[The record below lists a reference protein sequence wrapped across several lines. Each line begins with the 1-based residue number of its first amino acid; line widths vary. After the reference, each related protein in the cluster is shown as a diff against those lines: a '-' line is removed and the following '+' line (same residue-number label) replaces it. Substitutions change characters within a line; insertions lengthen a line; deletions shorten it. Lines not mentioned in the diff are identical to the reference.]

1 MRPTLGTDIA
11 APAELA
17 WQELIQLSNWPE
29 WGPTVRGARLD
40 DGGGSVFPGA
50 TGSVQ
55 TSVGLWLPFRVSG
68 WEESGSRRTWSW
80 RVGGVPATTHTV
92 IELGASR
99 CRVEMS
105 VPLLA
110 PVYLGVVAL
119 ALRRI
124 KRRVETAPRPA

>member
-1 MRPTLGTDIA
+1 MRPHLGIDIA

-17 WQELIQLSNWPE
+17 WQELIQLRNWPE
-29 WGPTVRGARLD
+29 WGPTVSGARLD
-40 DGGGSVFPGA
+40 NGGDRVFAGA

-55 TSVGLWLPFRVSG
+55 TPVGLWVPFRVSD
-68 WEESGSRRTWSW
+68 WQDTGSRRTWSW

-92 IELGASR
+92 IDRGAAR

-105 VPLLA
+105 VPLFA
-110 PVYLGVVAL
+110 PLYLGVVAP

-124 KRRVETAPRPA
+124 KRRVEGEGSGR